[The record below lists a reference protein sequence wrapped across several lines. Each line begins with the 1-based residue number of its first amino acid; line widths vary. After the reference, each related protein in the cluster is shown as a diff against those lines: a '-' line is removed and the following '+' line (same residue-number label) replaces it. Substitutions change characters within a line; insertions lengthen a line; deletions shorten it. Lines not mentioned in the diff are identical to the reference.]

1 MRASTSRRALPFLTF
16 VLALGMCG
24 CAGMHWHKADG
35 NDAALA
41 QDLEACRKEAQQKFG
56 GTSALALPNSND
68 PRFGPLGP
76 SQADLRMQES
86 QALGSCMRGRGYGL
100 VPDDK

>member
-1 MRASTSRRALPFLTF
+1 MRATTSRPSLPFLTF
-16 VLALGMCG
+16 ILALGLCG
-24 CAGMHWHKADG
+24 CGAMRWHKADG

-56 GTSALALPNSND
+56 GASAFALPSPND

-76 SQADLRMQES
+76 SQADQRMQES
-86 QALGSCMRGRGYGL
+86 QALGRCMRSRGYGL

>member
-1 MRASTSRRALPFLTF
+1 
-16 VLALGMCG
+16 MCG
-24 CAGMHWHKADG
+24 CAGMHWHKPDG
-35 NDAALA
+35 NDAILA
-41 QDLEACRKEAQQKFG
+41 QDLEACRKEAQQRYG
-56 GTSALALPNSND
+56 GASALAQPISND

-86 QALGSCMRGRGYGL
+86 QALGMCMRAKGYGL